1 MEEVFMIDTKK
12 LIEKKKSLHLTFDEL
27 SNRSNIPKRTLEDI
41 FSGRTQNPRIDTL
54 KAIERALAVKEDE
67 NDLYLSTNDKKSS
80 AFPEISKS
88 LRKENG
94 LSQVQ
99 LAEALNVSKA
109 CISMIEIG
117 KNDPTANTLLK
128 YADFFQCST
137 DYLLGREDDLGNI
150 TIHTEKPAPLPQDE
164 QTLLNNFRK
173 LPEDLRHR
181 AAVYMQNLADA
192 AEEESFN
199 FHGGKN
205 YGNKTKTL

>member
-1 MEEVFMIDTKK
+1 M
-12 LIEKKKSLHLTFDEL
+12 
-27 SNRSNIPKRTLEDI
+27 EDI

>member
-1 MEEVFMIDTKK
+1 MITRLKEVRNEKGLNQKK
-12 LIEKKKSLHLTFDEL
+12 IATCL
-27 SNRSNIPKRTLEDI
+27 NITQQTYSDYET
-41 FSGRTQNPRIDTL
+41 GRTNPDIDTL
-54 KAIERALAVKEDE
+54 IL
-67 NDLYLSTNDKKSS
+67 
-80 AFPEISKS
+80 ISDILETS
-88 LRKENG
+88 
-94 LSQVQ
+94 
-99 LAEALNVSKA
+99 
-109 CISMIEIG
+109 I
-117 KNDPTANTLLK
+117 
-128 YADFFQCST
+128 

>member
-1 MEEVFMIDTKK
+1 MNKIP
-12 LIEKKKSLHLTFDEL
+12 
-27 SNRSNIPKRTLEDI
+27 NI
-41 FSGRTQNPRIDTL
+41 L
-54 KAIERALAVKEDE
+54 KD
-67 NDLYLSTNDKKSS
+67 
-80 AFPEISKS
+80 
-88 LRKENG
+88 LRKNQNLTQFQLSQALKIGQATIAGYENG
-94 LSQVQ
+94 SREPHINSLI
-99 LAEALNVSKA
+99 AY
-109 CISMIEIG
+109 
-117 KNDPTANTLLK
+117 AN
-128 YADFFQCST
+128 FFECSV